1 MSDTWKK
8 TKPKVDITSWKKK
21 KAFVYRKNTTRF
33 FFLRNKGNSA
43 KEEPNTEEE
52 EIKDEFTKMAEKLA
66 PEKRHIFL
74 HNGTFLFHLSNFIP
88 FHFSSIKLTYSSSI

>member
-1 MSDTWKK
+1 LFTGK
-8 TKPKVDITSWKKK
+8 TLRAS
-21 KAFVYRKNTTRF
+21 FF
-33 FFLRNKGNSA
+33 FFLS
-43 KEEPNTEEE
+43 PSSILNTEEEE